1 MNKINVKANE
11 EITLINNKN
20 LKGVIAPSSL
30 LTKKILDDI
39 IDLIMYSQPETIK
52 IINTEFKQQKKKKLI
67 DGDKLRKSLKL

>member
-1 MNKINVKANE
+1 MNKLNVKANE

-20 LKGVIAPSSL
+20 LKGVIALSSL

-67 DGDKLRKSLKL
+67 DGDKLRQT